1 MPAYNTALRSFAR
14 YQLPIWC
21 AIIYA
26 TSLLQ
31 AGLLQLY
38 PRASWLRSALL
49 GNDKA
54 TFAILAPTLL
64 IFAAI
69 SLAGLV
75 PALHGVLGV
84 LQVLWKIVLRSV
96 PDFMTG
102 YVL

>member
-1 MPAYNTALRSFAR
+1 
-14 YQLPIWC
+14 
-21 AIIYA
+21 
-26 TSLLQ
+26 
-31 AGLLQLY
+31 
-38 PRASWLRSALL
+38 L